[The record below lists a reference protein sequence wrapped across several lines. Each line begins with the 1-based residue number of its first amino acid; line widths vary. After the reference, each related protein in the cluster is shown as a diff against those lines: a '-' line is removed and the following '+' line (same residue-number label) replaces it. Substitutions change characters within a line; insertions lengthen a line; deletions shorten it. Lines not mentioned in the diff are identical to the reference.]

1 MGTALAQLLPVALG
15 FALSPI
21 PLVEMVLILF
31 SRRAL
36 ANGIVFLACIIVPVF
51 LIPFAGATGQD
62 TAATTTSQRST
73 TQGIVLLI
81 VAAVLL
87 GIAWLN
93 FRARHSQSV
102 PKIFGKIQGMGPWA
116 VVLLSAGVTIAN
128 PKNLVVLLESRL
140 HRRQARTVRRAARA
154 HPRRIHP
161 YRHRAV
167 PGDGRVPRP
176 RRDRRGAEPG
186 AVAAVAAA
194 QQPPHHGR
202 GARHTRPRPR
212 RSGSQRL
219 VGRGFLGYPAGP
231 RPCDPEPVVTSRGGL
246 FRRVACG
253 RVRWCW
259 RAAGCRRRR
268 MRTTSR
274 ASRPRRSLGELAS

>member
-62 TAATTTSQRST
+62 TAATNTSQRST

-128 PKNLVVLLESRL
+128 PKNLVVLLGAGSIAGKQGL
-140 HRRQARTVRRAARA
+140 SAGQLALTL
-154 HPRRIHP
+154 
-161 YRHRAV
+161 AV
-167 PGDGRVPRP
+167 FTLIATAPFLVMVGYLALG
-176 RRDRRGAEPG
+176 GTG
-186 AVAAVAAA
+186 AA
-194 QQPPHHGR
+194 QNLERWRRWLLRNNHLIMAVVLAILGLVLAAQ
-202 GARHTRPRPR
+202 GA
-212 RSGSQRL
+212 SAL
-219 VGRGFLGYPAGP
+219 
-231 RPCDPEPVVTSRGGL
+231 
-246 FRRVACG
+246 
-253 RVRWCW
+253 
-259 RAAGCRRRR
+259 
-268 MRTTSR
+268 
-274 ASRPRRSLGELAS
+274 